1 VTTLPLD
8 SGALARAPDLPRRDV
23 GWWGMAL
30 LCATE
35 GALFAYLIASYFYLG
50 STAPGWPPAGIE
62 PPRLVLPVIMMLI
75 LLSSS
80 AVLSWGER
88 GIRAGN
94 PRRLRAGLGAT
105 IVLGLVFLALQA
117 VEYHEKLLHFSP
129 RMGAYPSLF
138 YTITGFHGVHVTV
151 GLLVLAFTA
160 IRASRGHFTSGRYQG
175 VSIAALYWH
184 FVDGVWVV
192 IVATLYV
199 SAHLT

>member
-1 VTTLPLD
+1 MTAVPLD
-8 SGALARAPDLPRRDV
+8 SGVVTRRPGVPGRDV

-50 STAPGWPPAGIE
+50 STAPAWPPAGTE
-62 PPRLVLPVIMMLI
+62 PPKLGMPIIMMLI

-88 GIRAGN
+88 GIRAGDH
-94 PRRLRAGLGAT
+94 RRLGVGLGVT

-129 RMGAYPSLF
+129 RTGAYPSLF

-151 GLLVLAFTA
+151 GLLMLAFTA
-160 IRASRGHFTSGRYQG
+160 VRASRGHFTSGRYQG
-175 VSIAALYWH
+175 VSIPALYWH

-199 SAHLT
+199 STHLA